1 MKQLFTTKLRYI
13 VAFTLVVSISF
24 NVFFLYKKHQQSEEE
39 ITTVNKLFD
48 NYRETEYHLN
58 ALKYL
63 PPFSDETKSDY
74 QFHITQ
80 AFNLLTANENI
91 IWIKSRMIPEYI
103 KSFNNNETFDLYS
116 IQVSI
121 NYSHPDVIKELDN
134 YKKVLKNIREY
145 VTGPSYQ
152 KLQEP
157 QKILEKMNII
167 LEKNNK
173 KWH

>member
-13 VAFTLVVSISF
+13 VAFTLLVSLSF
-24 NVFFLYKKHQQSEEE
+24 NVFFLYKKHQQSEEG

-58 ALKYL
+58 ALNYL

-103 KSFNNNETFDLYS
+103 KHLIIMRHLIC
-116 IQVSI
+116 IQFKYQLI
-121 NYSHPDVIKELDN
+121 TVIQM
-134 YKKVLKNIREY
+134 Y
-145 VTGPSYQ
+145 
-152 KLQEP
+152 
-157 QKILEKMNII
+157 
-167 LEKNNK
+167 
-173 KWH
+173 